1 MDDRRSP
8 EEFLQEIEQ
17 EEKKKDTGRL
27 KIFFG
32 YAAGVGK
39 TYIMLEAAHE
49 AKKRGVDVVAG
60 YIEPHAR
67 PETSALIAGLE
78 VLPIKRVPISNIVVN
93 EFDLDAA
100 LARHPQLILVDE
112 LAHTNA
118 PGCRHKKRYQDIK
131 ELLANGIDVY
141 TTVNVQ
147 HIESLNDRVATI
159 TGIQVRERIPDTV
172 FDESDQVELVDIEPQ
187 ELLERLRS
195 GKVYKQGQAERA
207 VNNFFTIQHLT
218 ALREIALRRCADRVN
233 RLTESTRRGTGASE
247 HILVCLSSA
256 PSNAATIRT
265 AARMAAAFNAVFTA
279 LFVET
284 PEFPD
289 MNETDRNRLRENI
302 HLAQQLGASIEA
314 VYGDDVPA
322 QIAEFARI
330 SGVTKIVVGRSAAG
344 HHTML
349 KKQSLTDRLI
359 EEVPNMDIHIIP
371 DNAGKNTAYQ
381 RRKQYK
387 RRREKI
393 TLVDTCKT
401 VIILLIA
408 SLIGFLFECLGFTE
422 ANIITI
428 YIIGVLLI
436 AVTTHCMAYSCAA
449 SIISVLAFN
458 FFFTEPRFSLLAYDS
473 GYPVTFVIMFLAA
486 LITSSLTIRL
496 KGNAAQAAKAAYRT
510 KILFES
516 NQLFQQETERS
527 NILAAMAKQLIKLLN
542 RDIVVYP
549 VTNGMLGTPAQFPAE
564 DHEPDPAYVSMN
576 EKTVANW
583 VLKNN
588 SHAGATTDTL
598 SNAKCL
604 YLAIRVNH
612 VVYGVV
618 GIGMEKE
625 PLDSFENSIVLSIL
639 GECAL
644 ALENEHNAHEKEE
657 SALLIRN
664 EQLRSN
670 ILRAVSHDLR
680 TPLHSIMGNANMLL
694 TEDNGLDDIKK
705 NQVYSDIYNDAE
717 WLINLVNNLMSVSRL
732 EDGQVKLN
740 YSVESLDDIFMEAFQ
755 HLDRASKDYKI
766 TFGECDPHLC
776 VKADARLLVQVI
788 LNIIDNAIQYTPKGT
803 HIVIHAEDAGS
814 MVRISIA
821 DDGPGIRGDVK
832 DHIFEMFY
840 TGDQEIYKSVG
851 IGLALCKSIV
861 KAHGGAIVL
870 QDNVPHGSIFKF
882 TIPKGIKEA

>member
-1 MDDRRSP
+1 MDDRKSP
-8 EEFLQEIEQ
+8 EEFLQEIAQ
-17 EEKKKDTGRL
+17 EEKKKDGGRL

-39 TYIMLEAAHE
+39 TYAMLEAAHE
-49 AKKRGVDVVAG
+49 AKKHGVDVVAG

-67 PETSALIAGLE
+67 PDTSALIAGLE
-78 VLPIKRVPISNIVVN
+78 VLPIKKVPINHIVVN

-100 LARHPQLILVDE
+100 LQRHPQLVLVDE

-159 TGIQVRERIPDTV
+159 TGIQVRERIPDAV
-172 FDESDQVELVDIEPQ
+172 FDEADQVKLVDIEPQ
-187 ELLERLRS
+187 ELLERLQS
-195 GKVYKQGQAERA
+195 GKVYKKGQAERA
-207 VNNFFTIQHLT
+207 VNNFFTVDHLT

-233 RLTESTRRGTGASE
+233 RLTESVRRGSGAAE

-256 PSNAATIRT
+256 PSNATTIRT
-265 AARMAAAFNAVFTA
+265 AARMAGAFNAVFTA

-289 MNETDRNRLRENI
+289 MNETDRSRLRENI

-330 SGVTKIVVGRSAAG
+330 SGVTKIVLGRSAAG
-344 HHTML
+344 RRTIL
-349 KKQSLTDRLI
+349 KKQTLTDRLI

-371 DNAGKNTAYQ
+371 DNAGQNTPYQ
-381 RRKQYK
+381 RRMRYRIRK
-387 RRREKI
+387 EKI
-393 TLVDTCKT
+393 TLLDTVKT
-401 VIILLIA
+401 ATVLLIA
-408 SLIGFLFECLGFTE
+408 SLIGFLFDSLGFTE

-436 AVTTHCMAYSCAA
+436 AVGTHRMVYSCAA
-449 SIISVLAFN
+449 SVISVLLFN
-458 FFFTEPRFSLLAYDS
+458 FFFTEPKFSLMAYDS

-486 LITSSLTIRL
+486 IITSSLTLRL
-496 KGNAAQAAKAAYRT
+496 KGNATQAAKAAYRT

-527 NILAAMAKQLIKLLN
+527 KILAAMAGQLIKLLN
-542 RDIVVYP
+542 RDIIVYP
-549 VTNGMLGTPAQFPAE
+549 VVNGSLGVPTQYPASGNK
-564 DHEPDPAYVSMN
+564 PDPAYVGMN

-618 GIGMEKE
+618 GIGMGKE

-680 TPLHSIMGNANMLL
+680 TPLHSIMGNANILM
-694 TEDNGLDDIKK
+694 TPDNGLDEERKS
-705 NQVYSDIYNDAE
+705 QMYSDIYSDAE

-740 YSVESLDDIFMEAFQ
+740 YSTETLDAIFMEAFS

-766 TFGECDPHLC
+766 TFSECDPALK
-776 VKADARLLVQVI
+776 VRVDARLLVQVI
-788 LNIIDNAIQYTPKGT
+788 LNIIDNAIQYTPKGSS
-803 HIVIHAEDAGS
+803 IVIGAKDVGK
-814 MVRISIA
+814 MVSISIA
-821 DDGPGIRGDVK
+821 DDGPGIQGDVK

-840 TGDQEIYKSVG
+840 TGNQETYKSVG
-851 IGLALCKSIV
+851 IGLSLCRSIV
-861 KAHGGAIVL
+861 KAHGGTITL
-870 QDNVPHGSIFKF
+870 EDNVPHGSIFRF
-882 TIPKGIKEA
+882 TVPKA